1 MVEDYKTKPR
11 IKSVKKRVSNINNA
25 LRVSIWLSL
34 VISSALV
41 LFCAAAYISSSQIF
55 HVKNIVIKG
64 CSQVPLDEILALL
77 DIEKGDNILA
87 CDIDNAR
94 QRIQEHPWV
103 RDVGIT
109 RRYMPAS
116 IEVVIREQVP
126 AVAVFLD
133 NKGYVVNSE
142 GRIFASMPRN
152 YRGRTMRAVGYMPK
166 EKEMQAILQSGVSA
180 IGLLESKGFKVND
193 IQIEDGGRMT
203 FRLST
208 GISLASLG
216 PISARR
222 LETAL
227 FVIKERRPLPGT
239 VMDLSCDDKEVL
251 SNPTQGGPH
260 GS

>member
-1 MVEDYKTKPR
+1 LAEDYKTKPR
-11 IKSVKKRVSNINNA
+11 IKSVKKRISNINNA

-41 LFCAAAYISSSQIF
+41 LFCAAAYISSSQLF

-87 CDIDNAR
+87 CDIDMAR
-94 QRIQEHPWV
+94 QRIQEYPWV
-103 RDVGIT
+103 RDVAIT
-109 RRYMPAS
+109 RRFMPAT
-116 IEVVIREQVP
+116 IEVSIREQVP
-126 AVAVFLD
+126 VAAVFLD

-152 YRGRTMRAVGYMPK
+152 YKGRTMRAIGYVPK
-166 EKEMQAILQSGVSA
+166 DRDLQTFLRSGIAAIS
-180 IGLLESKGFKVND
+180 LLESKGMRVTD
-193 IQIEDGGRMT
+193 LQIEAGGRIIL
-203 FRLST
+203 RLSS

-216 PISARR
+216 PISPRR

-227 FVIKERRPLPGT
+227 FVMRERRPLPGT
-239 VMDLSCDDKEVL
+239 IMDLSCDDKVVL
-251 SNPTQGGPH
+251 SNPIQGGSH
-260 GS
+260 GG

>member
-11 IKSVKKRVSNINNA
+11 VKSVKKRISNINNA

-34 VISSALV
+34 GISSALV
-41 LFCAAAYISSSQIF
+41 LFCAAAYISSSQLF

-77 DIEKGDNILA
+77 DIEKRDNILA
-87 CDIDNAR
+87 CDIEAAR

-103 RDVGIT
+103 RDVAIK
-109 RRYMPAS
+109 RRFMPAS
-116 IEVVIREQVP
+116 IEVNIREHVP
-126 AVAVFLD
+126 VAAVFLQ

-152 YRGRTMRAVGYMPK
+152 YKGRTMRAVGYVPTDA
-166 EKEMQAILQSGVSA
+166 EMQAFLLSGIAA
-180 IGLLESKGFKVND
+180 IRLLESRGIQVSD
-193 IQIEDGGRMT
+193 IQIEAGGRMT

-208 GISLASLG
+208 GISLTSLG

-227 FVIKERRPLPGT
+227 FVMRERRPLPGT
-239 VMDLSCDDKEVL
+239 LMDLSCDDKVVL
-251 SNPTQGGPH
+251 SNPVQGGTH
-260 GS
+260 GG